1 MLQNNVTSFATVLIF
16 GIFCPPGSAKV
27 ENGMGISQNSRLD
40 APRIAFFDC
49 GNDFGGSC
57 ERIDELSCSG
67 FLILLGWRI
76 GFEQQAVEWNLSC
89 VFTPAFG
96 RKHAFIDGKEAACV
110 ARTDE
115 LIRGTAK
122 PVEDDGGGVGIV
134 L

>member
-1 MLQNNVTSFATVLIF
+1 MQNNVTSLATVLIF

-40 APRIAFFDC
+40 ALRIAFFDC

-57 ERIDELSCSG
+57 ERIDELSRSG

-89 VFTPAFG
+89 VFASAFG
-96 RKHAFIDGKEAACV
+96 CEHAFVDGKIAARV
-110 ARTDE
+110 ARTDK
-115 LIRGTAK
+115 L
-122 PVEDDGGGVGIV
+122 V
-134 L
+134 